1 MKKNQLDSDTE
12 SVKTKKATAA
22 AIAKENDTDG
32 EDDVKSKSKR
42 PHDRGAFARFEAK
55 YHLIGNVVAAALIIV
70 LALMC
75 AFSTVQI
82 SMPAAD
88 SDEGIVVEQSMIDLG
103 KSVTG
108 LFMSAEDQ
116 NAFVAE
122 YEVNI
127 GTIMLDAYAK
137 HGDDEKALAGYIGD
151 ELSKTEYAKYMLIK
165 SKNNLTVDA
174 DSLPEGS
181 EAASLIRTLERY
193 FSFGTVV
200 LGIASCVPMA
210 LAVLSAAI
218 LLIKALFLLLFMRN
232 GKNLHIA
239 FPLMNTFVIL
249 AMVMMNLGAGFH
261 PGIFIYAI
269 FGASFIGMLLA
280 GIIRYVT
287 YPNKFMGRGLARYIV
302 MQAGM
307 VVALCMSLLDTLIVK
322 MGDVSVSMSV
332 GELVNSGLIT
342 SHLSGGFDTSTWVMP
357 LALDVI
363 MLLATFIMGCIMA
376 SKMFTVGNR
385 WRKRQWKAR
394 NELTAISAILVT
406 GFMAGFGYLYTFI
419 YNNYIHAIEGLKLE
433 LNWMVLIAPV
443 VLLLVFIFLL
453 ILRPAKRQR
462 SGDDD

>member
-12 SVKTKKATAA
+12 SVKTKKAAAA

-32 EDDVKSKSKR
+32 EEDVKSKSKR

-75 AFSTVQI
+75 AFSTVKI
-82 SMPAAD
+82 SMPSS
-88 SDEGIVVEQSMIDLG
+88 SDDDGIVVEQSMIDLG

-108 LFMSAEDQ
+108 FFMSAEDQ
-116 NAFVAE
+116 NAFVTE
-122 YEVNI
+122 YEANMGSI
-127 GTIMLDAYAK
+127 ILDAMGKYP
-137 HGDDEKALAGYIGD
+137 DDDKAMYKYIGD
-151 ELSKTEYAKYMLIK
+151 ELSKTEYAKYMLIM
-165 SKNNLTVDA
+165 SKNNLSIDTDNLPDGVEV
-174 DSLPEGS
+174 SLV
-181 EAASLIRTLERY
+181 RVLERY

-200 LGIASCVPMA
+200 LGIACCVPMA

-232 GKNLHIA
+232 GKNLHVV

-249 AMVMMNLGAGFH
+249 SMMMMNLGAGFH

-280 GIIRYVT
+280 GVIRYVT
-287 YPNKFMGRGLARYIV
+287 YPNKFMGRGLVRYIV

-322 MGDVSVSMSV
+322 MGDTSISMSV
-332 GELVNSGLIT
+332 GELVSSGLIT
-342 SHLSGGFDTSTWVMP
+342 SHLSGSFDTSTWVMP

-363 MLLATFIMGCIMA
+363 MLLATFIMGCIMS
-376 SKMFTVGNR
+376 SKIFTVGNR

-394 NELTAISAILVT
+394 NELTVVSAILVT